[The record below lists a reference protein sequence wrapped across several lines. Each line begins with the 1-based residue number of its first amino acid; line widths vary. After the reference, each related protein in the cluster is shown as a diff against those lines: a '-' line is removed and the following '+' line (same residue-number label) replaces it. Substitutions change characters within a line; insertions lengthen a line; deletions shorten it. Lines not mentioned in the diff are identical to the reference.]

1 LAKKFRRLL
10 SEGKNMPLFTIAF
23 VLLGWIC
30 FPASASFSAPIKAVI
45 TYASVNERTVGALLV
60 AENQGFFGKQN
71 LDVKLV
77 NVRSG
82 PVALAALAAGE
93 SQFHTGSSTG
103 STLGAVA
110 GGLDVVFVAGLVNR
124 LTGTLVVVPT
134 IKTPSDLKGKRL
146 GVQSIGGGI
155 WMNTMLTLDHWGLD
169 PKRDGISFRII
180 GDEPVLAQSIA
191 SGIIDGAYL
200 SYTFASVL
208 RRQGYR
214 ILADLAQ
221 LDISYQSTGL
231 LARRSF
237 VQSSP
242 DVVEKVLR
250 GLIGAIA
257 FIQNPGNKSAVMRSL
272 AKGLRLEKVEDT
284 AEGYEV
290 MRTLYERRIYPNV
303 TGIRNVIRLLAPT
316 NEKIARLRAE
326 DIVDDRIVRKLEQE
340 GLLK

>member
-1 LAKKFRRLL
+1 M
-10 SEGKNMPLFTIAF
+10 SLFTTAF
-23 VLLGWIC
+23 VLLCWIC
-30 FPASASFSAPIKAVI
+30 FPVPASFSAPNKTVI
-45 TYASVNERTVGALLV
+45 TYASVNERTVGGLLV
-60 AENQGFFGKQN
+60 AEDQGFFSKQN

-82 PVALAALAAGE
+82 PVSLSALAAGE

-110 GGLDVVFVAGLVNR
+110 AGLDAVFVAGLVNR
-124 LTGTLVVVPT
+124 LTGTFMVVPT
-134 IKTPSDLKGKRL
+134 IKTPSDLKKKRV
-146 GVQSIGGGI
+146 GVQSMGGGI
-155 WMNTMLTLDHWGLD
+155 WMNTMLALDYWGLD
-169 PKRDGISFRII
+169 PGRDGISLRVI

-208 RRQGYR
+208 KRQGYR
-214 ILADLAQ
+214 MLADLAN
-221 LDISYQSTGL
+221 LDIPYQSTGL

-250 GLIGAIA
+250 GLIEAIT
-257 FIQNPGNKSAVMRSL
+257 FIQNPGNKLAVMRSL
-272 AKGLRLEKVEDT
+272 AKGLRLPKVEET

-303 TGIRNVIRLLAPT
+303 AGIRNVIRLLAPA

-326 DIVDDRIVRKLEQE
+326 DVVDDRIVKKLEQE

>member
-1 LAKKFRRLL
+1 
-10 SEGKNMPLFTIAF
+10 MPLFTTVF
-23 VLLGWIC
+23 VLLCWIC
-30 FPASASFSAPIKAVI
+30 FPVSASFSAPNKVVI
-45 TYASVNERTVGALLV
+45 TYASLNERTVGALLV
-60 AENQGFFGKQN
+60 ALDQGFFSKQN

-82 PVALAALAAGE
+82 PVALSALSGGE

-110 GGLDVVFVAGLVNR
+110 GGLDAVFVAGLVSR
-124 LTGTLVVVPT
+124 LTGTFVVAPT

-146 GVQSIGGGI
+146 GI
-155 WMNTMLTLDHWGLD
+155 WMNTMLTLDHWGIE
-169 PKRDGISFRII
+169 PKRDGISLRVI
-180 GDEPVLAQSIA
+180 GDEAVLAQAIA
-191 SGIIDGAYL
+191 TQVIDGSYL
-200 SYTFASVL
+200 SYTFASIMK
-208 RRQGYR
+208 RQGYR
-214 ILADLAQ
+214 ILADLAE
-221 LDISYQSTGL
+221 LGIPYQSTGL

-250 GLIGAIA
+250 GLIEAIT
-257 FIQNPGNKSAVMRSL
+257 FIQNPGNKLAVMRSL
-272 AKGLRLEKVEDT
+272 AKGLRLQKVEET

-326 DIVDDRIVRKLEQE
+326 DVVDDRIVKKLEQE